1 MSTAETV
8 TSPASDGQIFERM
21 ENYPWN
27 EDAEFQGGL
36 TAILGPSPS
45 PEQAQ
50 ELTLR
55 ARCFYYAR

>member
-1 MSTAETV
+1 MATL
-8 TSPASDGQIFERM
+8 ASGQSSGQVFERM
-21 ENYPWN
+21 ENYPWT

-36 TAILGPSPS
+36 AAILGPSPS

>member
-1 MSTAETV
+1 MATV
-8 TSPASDGQIFERM
+8 TSATSSNQLFERM
-21 ENYPWN
+21 ENYPWT

-36 TAILGPSPS
+36 TAILGPRPS

>member
-1 MSTAETV
+1 MAADETV
-8 TSPASDGQIFERM
+8 TPTASSDQIFERM
-21 ENYPWN
+21 ENYSWN